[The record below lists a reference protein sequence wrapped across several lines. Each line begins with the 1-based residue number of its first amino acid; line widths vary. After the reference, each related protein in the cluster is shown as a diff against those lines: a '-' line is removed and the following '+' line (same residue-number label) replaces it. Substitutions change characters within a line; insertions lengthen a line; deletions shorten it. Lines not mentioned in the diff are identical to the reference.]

1 VTCCFVV
8 HRGSRTKADD
18 GSPKEIARRFGIS
31 PLADLI
37 ELEYGGV
44 SKYPPAEPGALG
56 YEPLK
61 AAVGGR

>member
-1 VTCCFVV
+1 LNQRWETTFA
-8 HRGSRTKADD
+8 TKSA
-18 GSPKEIARRFGIS
+18 
-31 PLADLI
+31 
-37 ELEYGGV
+37 